1 MKTLSVV
8 FLFLLCAVAVRAQDV
23 PAAVETAFNQR
34 FAKAESIVWD
44 ELEEGE
50 YTATFILK
58 GIEMSARFDAA
69 GQWMSSTFYLEDT
82 DVPSAVQK
90 AVAKQFP
97 EYDMYDVVRIENPDG
112 KYYEMTL
119 ESEEDALVVQVGETG
134 KILKKEPIAIDMD

>member
-8 FLFLLCAVAVRAQDV
+8 LLLLFCSVSVHAQDV
-23 PAAVETAFNQR
+23 PAAVEKAFQQQ
-34 FAKAESIVWD
+34 FAKAESVVWD

-50 YTATFILK
+50 FTATFVLK
-58 GIEMSARFDAA
+58 NVEMSVRYDSEGA
-69 GQWMSSTFYLEDT
+69 WLSSTLFLEDT

-97 EYDMYDVVRIENPDG
+97 EYDMYDVVRVEDPKG

-119 ESEEDALVVQVGETG
+119 ESEDNALVVQVSEAG
-134 KILKKEPIAIDMD
+134 KILKKEAIAVDME